1 MSCAGPSGVS
11 LVIAVGPF
19 TISEDLEYAPLA
31 ALLAVC
37 RQRKPDVL
45 VLLGPFVDAE
55 HPLLASGN
63 VDLTF
68 EDIFEFQVGVL
79 EQSMLCRT
87 YVIFMCPDG
96 SWCRLSQATKDLSVK

>member
-1 MSCAGPSGVS
+1 MS

-55 HPLLASGN
+55 HPLLALGN

-68 EDIFEFQVGVL
+68 EDIFEFQVGTQ

-87 YVIFMCPDG
+87 YVNCMCPDG
-96 SWCRLSQATKDLSVK
+96 SWTDYLKQQATSA

>member
-1 MSCAGPSGVS
+1 MS

-68 EDIFEFQVGVL
+68 EDIFEFQVGVQ
-79 EQSMLCRT
+79 QSMLCRT
-87 YVIFMCPDG
+87 YGILCAQMAVCVDFLKQQRT
-96 SWCRLSQATKDLSVK
+96 SL

>member
-1 MSCAGPSGVS
+1 MS

-55 HPLLASGN
+55 HPLLALGN

-68 EDIFEFQVGVL
+68 EDIFEFQVGIQ

-87 YVIFMCPDG
+87 YVNCMCPDG
-96 SWCRLSQATKDLSVK
+96 SWIDYLKQQATSA